1 MNLDSSRRNIDAAT
15 VEGFG
20 EEWDSYD
27 QTALAENEWL
37 ELFERYF
44 AIFPWGDLPQGAEG
58 FDLGCGSG
66 RWAAGVSP
74 RVGKLNCIDPSD
86 KALAV
91 ARRRLSTASNVTFHH
106 TGVDSI
112 PLGDGSQDF
121 GYALGV
127 LHHIPDTSAAM
138 ADCVRKLKPGAP
150 FLVYLY
156 YAFDNRPVWFRALWR
171 LSDLGRKVICRLP
184 FAMRKSVTTLVAAL
198 VYWPL
203 ARLAQLL
210 EGLGM
215 NVEGIPLS
223 PYRASSFY
231 TMRTDA
237 LDRLGTRLEQRFTR
251 NQIGA
256 MMRGAGLDDIR
267 FSTGVP
273 YWVAIGTRSR

>member
-27 QTALAENEWL
+27 QTALTENEWL

-91 ARRRLSTASNVTFHH
+91 ARRRLGAASNVAFYHA
-106 TGVDSI
+106 GVDEI

-127 LHHIPDTSAAM
+127 LHHIPDTAAAM

-156 YAFDNRPVWFRALWR
+156 YAFDNRPAWFRALWR

-184 FAMRKSVTTLVAAL
+184 FSVRKGVTTLIATLA
-198 VYWPL
+198 YWPM

-210 EGLGM
+210 ERLGF
-215 NVEGIPLS
+215 NIERLPLS
-223 PYRASSFY
+223 PYRKSSFY

-237 LDRLGTRLEQRFTR
+237 LDRFGTRLEQRFTR

>member
-1 MNLDSSRRNIDAAT
+1 M
-15 VEGFG
+15 
-20 EEWDSYD
+20 
-27 QTALAENEWL
+27 
-37 ELFERYF
+37 
-44 AIFPWGDLPQGAEG
+44 
-58 FDLGCGSG
+58 
-66 RWAAGVSP
+66 
-74 RVGKLNCIDPSD
+74 
-86 KALAV
+86 
-91 ARRRLSTASNVTFHH
+91 STASNVTFHH